1 MKIND
6 MRVSTRLSA
15 GFCLVLFMMLLMGIS
30 AGCLPGKMY
39 RMWTK

>member
-30 AGCLPGKMY
+30 AWMFTREMY